1 MRRSA
6 CRRHQ
11 NAQAF
16 RGSYAGAAAGG
27 FLDVVPRTR
36 AKTCVRRS
44 RARHESPP
52 GGAESGFTVL
62 AESLRITGA

>member
-1 MRRSA
+1 MHRRSVA
-6 CRRHQ
+6 ATLARPPE
-11 NAQAF
+11 AF
-16 RGSYAGAAAGG
+16 WTSS
-27 FLDVVPRTR
+27 R
-36 AKTCVRRS
+36 ARVQKPASAES